1 MRPRGVDM
9 AEVEVDETIVWI
21 AAACRAATVA
31 LPRGGRGVDAAI
43 LWLQAFPAACRLG
56 LGDVTDS
63 APGLF
68 RLFVG
73 AGLISSCPSD
83 SAMTGAMR
91 LIAAVSP
98 VVTNRSPR
106 TWTAWMGSAY
116 DSSSPTGAA
125 LRSGVTPAML
135 RVPTSA
141 PAVPRRPGSIRSERD
156 RLAADLVAVREQLE
170 QVRTSAAAQLDQLTA
185 ERDRA
190 AAAREEAEQARHAA
204 TERADALSAESE
216 RLTAALHTAAEKQRA
231 SDQALQ
237 RTNRAQTE
245 AQGVIQKQ
253 RRELDDHQRR
263 WADAAEVTRKVA
275 EQIKSLTAT
284 NELQR
289 TELERQAVR
298 VKNLGDKLA
307 AKEIELD
314 GQSRKCR
321 DLEAELALAN
331 GELDR
336 QTPMLHAANASLTQT
351 RIDRDKLR
359 GDLNR
364 ESGAHAETRKLL
376 QNTEN
381 RGRELIRERDR
392 FRADAE
398 SAAAT
403 RQAIVDICRWL
414 DIDANGY
421 PDVRATVESVLS
433 AIDRQETH
441 HRRFVQ
447 KAEEHISQLDH
458 KFIVA
463 RFTAHLYRQS
473 HLDKNI
479 DAAVERA
486 LPEISERSAGRVKKA
501 MAKLTTLVTAEV
513 DE

>member
-1 MRPRGVDM
+1 M
-9 AEVEVDETIVWI
+9 ADVEVDEAIAWI

-73 AGLISSCPSD
+73 AGLIPSCPSD

-98 VVTNRSPR
+98 VVTNRSLR
-106 TWTAWMGSAY
+106 TWTAWMGSAC
-116 DSSSPTGAA
+116 DPGSPIGAA

-141 PAVPRRPGSIRSERD
+141 PVVPRRPGSIRAERD
-156 RLAADLVAVREQLE
+156 RLAADLVAFRELLE
-170 QVRTSAAAQLDQLTA
+170 QTRTSAAAQLDQLTA

-190 AAAREEAEQARHAA
+190 AAAREEAEHARRAA
-204 TERADALSAESE
+204 NERADALSAEND
-216 RLTAALHTAAEKQRA
+216 RLAAALHSAAEKQRA
-231 SDQALQ
+231 SEQALQ
-237 RTNRAQTE
+237 RANRAQTE

-253 RRELDDHQRR
+253 RRELDDHQSR
-263 WADAAEVTRKVA
+263 WADAAEVARKAA
-275 EQIKSLTAT
+275 EQIKTLAAT

-298 VKNLGDKLA
+298 VKNLGEKLA
-307 AKEIELD
+307 AKEAELD
-314 GQSRKCR
+314 GQSRKYR
-321 DLEAELALAN
+321 DIEAELALAN

-336 QTPMLHAANASLTQT
+336 QTPLLHATNTSLAQT
-351 RIDRDKLR
+351 RIERDGLR

-364 ESGAHAETRKLL
+364 VSGAHAETRKLL
-376 QNTEN
+376 QSAEN
-381 RGRELIRERDR
+381 RGLGLIQERDR

-398 SAAAT
+398 SAKGA
-403 RQAIVDICRWL
+403 RQALVDICGMLGIKPL
-414 DIDANGY
+414 DHIDTSAKIDAIFM
-421 PDVRATVESVLS
+421 
-433 AIDRQETH
+433 AIDRQEKN
-441 HRRFVQ
+441 HRDFVDRTERHLLRLYQ
-447 KAEEHISQLDH
+447 KFLKTLA
-458 KFIVA
+458 VA
-463 RFTAHLYRQS
+463 HGYRQKYPDFDMDS
-473 HLDKNI
+473 L
-479 DAAVERA
+479 VERA
-486 LPEISERSAGRVKKA
+486 LPDLRERSAEQVRKA
-501 MAKLTTLVTAEV
+501 MAKLMSLQEADL